1 MEKTLVVFT
10 ERDMIE
16 WMTDSRH
23 SPDKE
28 PLSLMIPRTMRARL
42 ERAAR
47 KSGKKLSTFVV
58 ELLASITANWTI
70 TAKDY
75 EAIARA
81 TKIAERQKKRVATVF
96 DDRP

>member
-1 MEKTLVVFT
+1 MFT
-10 ERDMIE
+10 ERVMIE

-75 EAIARA
+75 EAIAKA
-81 TKIAERQKKRVATVF
+81 TKIAERKKKRVATVF
-96 DDRP
+96 ADRP